1 MKRVDINL
9 AAAPFRNDAPWWT
22 LLAALA
28 AVAALFTAANVW
40 ALASARSRGAAL
52 EAEMAGHRARM
63 TKMAG
68 EAAAISARLS
78 KVDQKHLLAQA
89 AFVDGVLGRRDFS
102 WTRLFDALEETIP
115 WNVRLVAVRPTTQKG
130 VVWID
135 IDGEA
140 RTPDALFALEQAL
153 LDSPRFGRIE
163 PSGFDRRTGEDK
175 LTFRLRARYV
185 PEGAPPPGDE
195 TPAAAPRPAPA
206 PRAKEGR

>member
-28 AVAALFTAANVW
+28 AAAALFTAADVW

-63 TKMAG
+63 AKMAA
-68 EAAAISARLS
+68 EAEAITARLS

-115 WNVRLVAVRPTTQKG
+115 WNVRLIGVRPSTEKG
-130 VVWID
+130 AVWID
-135 IDGEA
+135 LDGEA

-153 LDSPRFGRIE
+153 MDSPRFGRIV

-175 LTFRLRARYV
+175 LTFHLRARYV
-185 PEGAPPPGDE
+185 PEGAAPPAEE
-195 TPAAAPRPAPA
+195 TPAAPPRRGPA
-206 PRAKEGR
+206 PRAEEGQ